1 MNHIGPSA
9 MLLERLETA
18 KMVMAKNKWMDEA
31 RAIDEAISRII
42 QFEEMCMGIILTVD
56 FGVGTIKDKLGAIAD
71 DAQITLYC
79 LPGEDDEEDEGDKK

>member
-56 FGVGTIKDKLGAIAD
+56 FASRKITDKLDVIAD
-71 DAQITLYC
+71 EVQITLYC
-79 LPGEDDEEDEGDKK
+79 LPGEDDEENEGKE